1 MRRAVGC
8 LLAAVAV
15 LAVSAG
21 CAGKPSAPVRAP
33 VPAATLYPDGSAF
46 STAAIVDGITL
57 EVRAQRSR
65 SATLNV
71 AFRVLGTHAQVVEEM
86 PGLVA
91 TAETSGGVV
100 TLYAENDAEDTPSG
114 SQDRFTERSSVFV
127 AAIPANAAW
136 IVVRAN
142 VHPAGKLAA
151 GPAVRFPVRSVPTVR
166 SLGGIAFSVPASSAV
181 IGY

>member
-8 LLAAVAV
+8 LLVALV
-15 LAVSAG
+15 ALAVSAG
-21 CAGKPSAPVRAP
+21 CAGKAAAPVHAP
-33 VPAATLYPDGSAF
+33 VPAVTLYPDGSAF
-46 STAAIVDGITL
+46 SATATVDGITL
-57 EVRAQRSR
+57 VVRAQRSR

-71 AFRVLGTHAQVVEEM
+71 AFRVFGTNTQVVEEM

-100 TLYAENDAEDTPSG
+100 TLYTENDAEDNPSG
-114 SQDRFTERSSVFV
+114 SQDRFTDRSSAFM
-127 AAIPANAAW
+127 ARIPANAAW

-142 VHPAGKLAA
+142 VHPSGKLAA
-151 GPAVRFPVRSVPTVR
+151 GPSVRFPVRSVPTVR
-166 SLGGIAFSVPASSAV
+166 SLGGIAFNVPAGSAA